1 MDDDLD
7 VSAYLRDVA
16 EGLGF
21 AVRELND
28 PAVFF
33 DTVAELKPDVI
44 VLDLQMP
51 GQDGIQLLRGLA
63 SRNCKAKIFIASG
76 LDSRVLTT
84 AEQLGRTLGLKIV
97 GTFCKPIQLEV
108 LKGLLIAE
116 RQEERKLS
124 VDELAYAIE
133 AGQLV
138 VHYLPMVTHKGSG
151 RWVVE
156 GAEALVRWQHDEY
169 GLIYPD
175 EFIRL
180 AEDSGLIVGLTD
192 YVFRAAMEQAR
203 VWLAKGIHMELGL
216 NVSAEFLSDL
226 EFPDR
231 LVALI
236 REKGLDPSMITL
248 ELTETSALVDPE
260 LAMDIMARLR
270 VKHVKLCLDDFG
282 VGNSSLTHLYRM
294 PFNEVKLD
302 NAFVRDMHTSEDA
315 VHTIEGLI
323 YLAHKL
329 KMLACA
335 EGVEDES
342 TFRML
347 QTIGCDRMQGHYFGT
362 ALPARQIETA
372 AADWNAR
379 FPEPGQSQSQTA

>member
-7 VSAYLRDVA
+7 ISAYFRDVA
-16 EGLGF
+16 EMLGF
-21 AVRELND
+21 TVRVLNE
-28 PAVFF
+28 PAYFF
-33 DTVAELKPDVI
+33 DTVAEVSPDI
-44 VLDLQMP
+44 IILDLQMP
-51 GQDGIQLLRGLA
+51 NQDGIQLLRGLA

-84 AEQLGRTLGLKIV
+84 AEQLGSTLGLSIV
-97 GTFCKPIQLEV
+97 GTFCKPIELEV
-108 LKGLLIAE
+108 LKDLLIAQ
-116 RQEERKLS
+116 RYEERNIT
-124 VDELAYAIE
+124 VEQLAYAIE

-138 VHYLPMVTHKGSG
+138 VHYLPKVTHKGSG
-151 RWVVE
+151 RWIVE
-156 GAEALVRWQHDEY
+156 GAEALVRWQHEDY
-169 GLIYPD
+169 GLVYPD
-175 EFIRL
+175 EFIKL
-180 AEDSGLIVGLTD
+180 AEENGLIVGLTD

-203 VWLAKGIHMELGL
+203 VWLAKGIYMELGL

-248 ELTETSALVDPE
+248 ELTETSALIDPE

-270 VKHVKLCLDDFG
+270 VKRVNLCLDDFG

-315 VHTIEGLI
+315 LHTIEGLV
-323 YLAHKL
+323 YLSHKL

-335 EGVEDES
+335 EGVEDEK

-347 QTIGCDRMQGHYFGT
+347 QAVGCDRMQGHYIGT
-362 ALPARQIETA
+362 ALPAKQLETA

-379 FPEPGQSQSQTA
+379 FPERGQSQTA